1 MTILTLNKQ
10 PIACRCLSVILC
22 FASCDGKKK
31 PLEAIG
37 SKFFLKTF
45 TEIHKKTSVWESLL
59 AMLKKRLQHRCFLVN
74 FAKFLKKTPYD
85 CFRIEYKSNNT
96 KMIRVNIKLNYIIP
110 HFIQFSKELLLFISV
125 EGDIQKQPFTD
136 VLQIGVLKS

>member
-1 MTILTLNKQ
+1 MTERRSHWKQ
-10 PIACRCLSVILC
+10 LV
-22 FASCDGKKK
+22 KKN
-31 PLEAIG
+31 
-37 SKFFLKTF
+37 FLKISQKF
-45 TEIHKKTSVWESLL
+45 TKKLLCGSLFLITLL

-85 CFRIEYKSNNT
+85 CFWIEYKSNNT
-96 KMIRVNIKLNYIIP
+96 KMMRVNIKLNYIIP